1 MAKIEE
7 SGRDVMVHRLDN
19 GETVTAFKRG
29 RPEWDTQAGA
39 IDHLTMLINYNATH
53 RDPAGY
59 TKGLEMYG
67 RRSVLGDIMEHI
79 VVDDWV
85 VSETSWTPK
94 AHDSLRFKLGN
105 GRDEPST

>member
-7 SGRDVMVHRLDN
+7 SGRYVMVHRLDN

-29 RPEWDTQAGA
+29 RPEWDTRAGA
-39 IDHLTMLINYNATH
+39 IDHLTMVINYNATH

-59 TKGLEMYG
+59 TKGLDMYG
-67 RRSVLGDIMEHI
+67 HRSALGDSMAHV
-79 VVDDWV
+79 VVDNFV

-94 AHDSLRFKLGN
+94 AHDSQRVKLGN
-105 GRDEPST
+105 GRAEPST